1 MGLKQFN
8 QDLAASKETSISA
21 AVSNIRRGDSDG
33 EAVFT
38 WSSSNDVAT
47 SLDIQIL
54 LVDVDSYP
62 NSSSVMIFTESDHST
77 VDVSSLLERL
87 SSSLANKNIETI
99 IKAVAEKL
107 SAKLELTNDA
117 RGDTDSDNVPDLDD
131 YDGLESEYDGDDDD
145 DDLHEASFLPIFS
158 KALPDRHIEA
168 AISIRQLK
176 RDLRTAKSAGILVGV
191 YPRRQLQ
198 NAEFFSLSLRVM
210 KLGIPEH
217 ALEAWGLEDDEYLV
231 LLCRFAPR
239 YPTASE
245 ICDTTFE
252 DWKPQF
258 RFGKCSIPKPSAET
272 SRLAFL
278 TTPNGTRGNREAGRS
293 GRKSGDEVTSGGF
306 TPLYM
311 SNSINM
317 LMNADF
323 LKLLRMRRKDGLSWD
338 GAIERQ
344 KMLAK
349 GGQDVL
355 QQKDPSKDDTS
366 DKSVFENSMPS
377 LSHDYALDDAEKLS
391 LPMVAM
397 QFALRRLVR
406 CTKYC
411 MVCHQRLEDEFEALK
426 PYVCSNSLCTY
437 QFVSLGLG
445 ANTEHEIIHNPYVV
459 DILISFFASA
469 LAHPNSLRQYPTGL
483 SLKTVSTGS
492 KAKPLQHSAA
502 EACFLER
509 SIRLDP
515 TDYSGRRSIKVG
527 DTILVVIDGVEP
539 SPSTPILNGNLERHV
554 CKVTNIIANI
564 CSFEI
569 VTTMT
574 SPVNVLTLPEE
585 EDPTQASKPGKEW
598 IKVLIFQ
605 YSNDVDDLDATQRP
619 AALSSI
625 LRGIPPV
632 LDMRDYI
639 LSNPSKG
646 LASWSR
652 IDKNALT
659 LLQWIISSN
668 RSLILQD
675 DAVPTPAVSSEKSVP
690 TPAGSS
696 EKSDNLEK
704 AEVVNPNKVQ
714 GMPSQWMQFR
724 FLQGTP
730 ERERLFMKE
739 LTTVAQSKNPEKQYP
754 SIFAWHGSP
763 LRNWHSIIRTG
774 LDFAT
779 IAFGRSF
786 GNGVYM
792 SKDFSVSIGY
802 SGKVPNPLNPSGLH
816 AGNYWPN
823 SVLRPSSA
831 ISICEVVNRTKE
843 FVSISPHYVVNK
855 IEWIQCRYL
864 FVAVN
869 PEPRTMQQPF
879 PVKPKEAG
887 VGYITQC
894 PSNQLL
900 APGGGPVQIPLSAV
914 PSNRQCFPL
923 DNPLQSKTKEALST
937 PLDDHGETD
946 HELLLDSDDETIGN
960 RRKRRNSSIG
970 SSDRRST
977 RLKSADS
984 EVPAGC
990 GDLIR
995 LETKFTSGSLDLQ
1008 GLPKLPEPSWASTSP
1023 MALRNLNHAIK
1034 EMHQIQS
1041 SEDITSLGWYI
1052 DFNNLSNVFHW
1063 IVELHSFELGL
1074 PLAQDMEK
1082 TGCTSIVLEFRFGAS
1097 FPFSPPFVRVVRP
1110 RFLPFAQGGGGHVT
1124 VGGAICS
1131 EILTNSGWSAVMTI
1145 EKVLIQIR
1153 LGLTDSDPPAR
1164 LEMKNGT
1171 SGTGDY
1177 SISEAVDAYQRAARS
1192 HGWAIPEDVQQIG
1205 RLWVA
1210 KND

>member
-8 QDLAASKETSISA
+8 QDLAASKEISFSA

-38 WSSSNDVAT
+38 WSSSNGVAT

-54 LVDVDSYP
+54 LIDVDSYP
-62 NSSSVMIFTESDHST
+62 RSSSVMIFTESDHST
-77 VDVSSLLERL
+77 VDVSSLLQRL
-87 SSSLANKNIETI
+87 SSALANRNIETI

-107 SAKLELTNDA
+107 SAKLEPVGDA
-117 RGDTDSDNVPDLDD
+117 RGDD
-131 YDGLESEYDGDDDD
+131 YDESESEYDGDEDDDDDD
-145 DDLHEASFLPIFS
+145 DDLHEASFFPTVS
-158 KALPDRHIEA
+158 QALPNRPMEF

-176 RDLRTAKSAGILVGV
+176 RDLRIAHSAGISVGV
-191 YPRRQLQ
+191 FPRRQLR

-217 ALEAWGLEDDEYLV
+217 ALEAWGLENDEYLV

-245 ICDTTFE
+245 ICNTTFE

-258 RFGKCSIPKPSAET
+258 RFGKCSKPKPSAET

-278 TTPNGTRGNREAGRS
+278 TTADGARGNRDTGGS
-293 GRKSGDEVTSGGF
+293 SKKSGDEGAGGGF

-323 LKLLRMRRKDGLSWD
+323 LKLLLMRRKDGLSWD
-338 GAIERQ
+338 GAIQRQ
-344 KMLAK
+344 KVLAK
-349 GGQDVL
+349 GDHGGV
-355 QQKDPSKDDTS
+355 QQKDPSEEDTS
-366 DKSVFENSMPS
+366 DDLVFENSVPS
-377 LSHDYALDDAEKLS
+377 LRHDYALDEAEKLS

-426 PYVCSNSLCTY
+426 PYVCSNPLCTY

-445 ANTEHEIIHNPYVV
+445 ASTEHEIIHNPYVV

-469 LAHPNSLRQYPTGL
+469 LVHPNSLRQYPTGL
-483 SLKTVSTGS
+483 NLKTVSTGS
-492 KAKPLQHSAA
+492 KAKPLQHSVA

-509 SIRLDP
+509 SIRLNP
-515 TDYSGRRSIKVG
+515 TDSSSRHSIKVG
-527 DTILVVIDGVEP
+527 DTILIVIDGAEP
-539 SPSTPILNGNLERHV
+539 SPNMSILNGNLERHV
-554 CKVTNIIANI
+554 CKVTNTTANI

-569 VTTMT
+569 MTTMK
-574 SPVNVLTLPEE
+574 SPVNVLPLPEE
-585 EDPTQASKPGKEW
+585 EEPTQASKPAKDW
-598 IKVLIFQ
+598 LKVLIFQ
-605 YSNDVDDLDATQRP
+605 YFHDVDDLDATERS

-625 LRGIPPV
+625 LCGIPPV
-632 LDMRDYI
+632 LDMRAYI

-675 DAVPTPAVSSEKSVP
+675 DAVPTVIHSSEQ
-690 TPAGSS
+690 
-696 EKSDNLEK
+696 SDDLEK
-704 AEVVNPNKVQ
+704 AEAVNPNKVQ
-714 GMPSQWMQFR
+714 GIPNQWMQFR

-739 LTTVAQSKNPEKQYP
+739 LTSVAQSTGPEKWHP
-754 SIFAWHGSP
+754 SIFAWHGSA
-763 LRNWHSIIRTG
+763 LCNWHSIIRTG
-774 LDFAT
+774 LDFKTAT
-779 IAFGRSF
+779 NGRAF

-792 SKDFSVSIGY
+792 SKEFSVSMGY
-802 SGKVPNPLNPSGLH
+802 SGKMPSTQNSSGLY
-816 AGNYWPN
+816 AGNSWPN

-843 FVSISPHYVVNK
+843 FVSISPHYVVDK

-869 PEPRTMQQPF
+869 PEPRATEQPF
-879 PVKPKEAG
+879 PTKSKEAG
-887 VGYITQC
+887 FGYITQC

-900 APGGGPVQIPLSAV
+900 SSARKPVQIPLSAV
-914 PSNRQCFPL
+914 PSNRQRFPL
-923 DNPLQSKTKEALST
+923 GDLLQSKTKEASIT
-937 PLDDHGETD
+937 PLEDHGETD
-946 HELLLDSDDETIGN
+946 HELLLDSEDETIGN
-960 RRKRRNSSIG
+960 RRKRRNSSIS
-970 SSDRRST
+970 SSDRPST
-977 RLKSADS
+977 RLKSADP
-984 EVPAGC
+984 EIPAGE
-990 GDLIR
+990 GDSVR
-995 LETKFTSGSLDLQ
+995 LTTKFTPGSLDLQ
-1008 GLPKLPEPSWASTSP
+1008 SLPKLPEPSWASTSP
-1023 MALRNLNHAIK
+1023 VALRNLNHAIK

-1041 SEDITSLGWYI
+1041 SEDVAGLGWYI
-1052 DFNNLSNVFHW
+1052 DFNNLNNVFHW
-1063 IVELHSFELGL
+1063 VVELHSFELGL

-1097 FPFSPPFVRVVRP
+1097 FPYSPPFVRVVRP
-1110 RFLPFAQGGGGHVT
+1110 RFLPFAQGGGGHIT
-1124 VGGAICS
+1124 AGGAICS

-1145 EKVLIQIR
+1145 EKVLLQIR

-1164 LEMKNGT
+1164 LEMKNVT
-1171 SGTGDY
+1171 SIERDY
-1177 SISEAVDAYQRAARS
+1177 SIGEAVDAYQRAARS

-1205 RLWVA
+1205 RLWVP
-1210 KND
+1210 NI